1 MRLANGRAMIQVNS
15 TTADILDGTADLS
28 TWDDEEL
35 LRGQRRC
42 QVGKF
47 KGAFVGRPPK
57 VVPMAIHHELNKR
70 RMSRA
75 GEVLR
80 ESLVGAV
87 ELWRSVLMD
96 EGAPLPIRMEA
107 SKLIVDRV
115 MGKAKE
121 SVDINM
127 SVTEEPPW
135 AVAIREMYQTQG
147 PLKIGQG
154 DVIDAE
160 VLEDDP
166 IYD

>member
-1 MRLANGRAMIQVNS
+1 MRLANGRSLIQVNS

-42 QVGKF
+42 QTGKF

-87 ELWRSVLMD
+87 ELWQSVLMD
-96 EGAPLPIRMEA
+96 KAAPLGYRMEA
-107 SKLIVDRV
+107 SKLIVERV

-121 SVDINM
+121 TVDLR
-127 SVTEEPPW
+127 VTDEPPW
-135 AVAIREMYQTQG
+135 AAAIRDMYASQG
-147 PLKIGQG
+147 PLKVGPG
-154 DVIDAE
+154 DDVIDAE
-160 VLEDDP
+160 VVDDEDIIFD
-166 IYD
+166 